1 MQKLLGVA
9 GKALIVK
16 EGEILF
22 LQRSLESGFD
32 PGLWELPG
40 GKIAYGE
47 DIIEALLREVQ
58 EEVGLKIKVG
68 LPFKTWHFTK
78 EPYWV
83 TGVTFLCEYISG
95 DVLLSEEHAAFTWI
109 KPSQYESFPLSKAV
123 KEQIMAFIDLLG
135 DSDVGGLE

>member
-16 EGEILF
+16 EGEILL
-22 LQRSLESGFD
+22 LQRSLGGSFD

-47 DIIEALLREVQ
+47 DLIEALLREVQ
-58 EEVGLKIKVG
+58 EEAGLEIMVRR
-68 LPFKTWHFTK
+68 PYITWHFTK
-78 EPYWV
+78 DPFWV

-95 DVLLSEEHAAFTWI
+95 EVLLSEEHDAFTWI
-109 KPSQYESFPLSKAV
+109 KPSQCESLPLSMKV
-123 KEQIMAFIDLLG
+123 KEQILAYNDLLG
-135 DSDVGGLE
+135 DSGAGRL